1 MKKIILSLCCF
12 LLTACNDYQIKDGK
26 VYYKWFHGGALEYR
40 THLVENADAETF
52 RSIPN
57 KEGMEFAKDK
67 NSVFLRGR
75 LLKNADPNSFEQ
87 LHEYYWKDKNN
98 VYLFAFGEALVED
111 ANPNTFSVLKEYWAA
126 DKHHIFHQQYKMEGI
141 NKATFVPIDEFWAK
155 DDKYYYHKTTRLDLL
170 DYASAEVVSK
180 YYIKDKNGVYLK
192 TGEKLPNANPNSFVA
207 FIHTN
212 AGYDD
217 QFMFSGAKNEGI
229 ITEEY
234 RKTYV
239 GNKEIV
245 IVK

>member
-1 MKKIILSLCCF
+1 MKKIILLLCCF
-12 LLTACNDYQIKDGK
+12 LLTACNDYQIKGGK
-26 VYYKWFHGGALEYR
+26 VYYKWFHSGALEYR
-40 THLVENADAETF
+40 TRLVENADAKTF
-52 RSIPN
+52 KSIPN
-57 KEGMEFAKDK
+57 KEGMELAKDK
-67 NSVFLRGR
+67 N
-75 LLKNADPNSFEQ
+75 NI
-87 LHEYYWKDKNN
+87 
-98 VYLFAFGEALVED
+98 YLFAFGEAVVED
-111 ANPNTFSVLKEYWAA
+111 ADPNTFSVLKEYWAA
-126 DKHHIFHQQYKMEGI
+126 DKHHIFHQQYKMKGI

-155 DDKYYYHKTTRLDLL
+155 DDRYYYHKTTRLDLL

-192 TGEKLPNANPNSFVA
+192 TGEKLPNANPNTFVA

-217 QFMFSGAKNEGI
+217 QFMFSGAKNEGV